1 MIARSTFAVVFFAL
15 SSTVLVGCV
24 EDDMAAPASGS
35 ASSRPDP
42 AMVEDGRAIAE
53 TQCARCHA
61 VGPEGVS
68 PNAKAPVFRTILSRY
83 DAKVLARELVDGM
96 GVAHAPMPQFQF
108 DPKGTDALI
117 AYLQSIQVGSPGR
130 LLVEEK
136 CARCHA
142 IGRNDTSPY
151 PGAQSFRNF
160 GRRWNR
166 DQLRDALRS
175 GILAEHDTSGVRLE
189 MKLTDAEIDGLLE
202 FLKSIE
208 TRDHPAPR

>member
-1 MIARSTFAVVFFAL
+1 VIARSTLAVAFFAL
-15 SSTVLVGCV
+15 SSAVLVGCV
-24 EDDMAAPASGS
+24 EDDMAAPASGGAS
-35 ASSRPDP
+35 ARPDP
-42 AMVEDGRAIAE
+42 VMVEDGRAIAE
-53 TQCARCHA
+53 AQCARCHA

-68 PNAKAPVFRTILSRY
+68 PNPHAPVFRTILSRY

-151 PGAQSFRNF
+151 PGAQPFRNL
-160 GRRWNR
+160 GQRWNR
-166 DQLRDALRS
+166 GQLRDALRS

-189 MKLTDAEIDGLLE
+189 MKLSDAEIDQLLD

-208 TRDHPAPR
+208 TRDHPAPH